1 MAGEFPLVIVTPSSM
16 AFEGEARS
24 VLAPGTDGYFEVLIG
39 HVPMLTSL
47 RPGLLTIR
55 NDEGRTQYTVS
66 GGFVEVLR
74 AQVTVLAETIEE
86 VGAIDVDRAKQA
98 EERARQRLGSGRR
111 RRRRRTSQGLPRPG
125 PKPHQGDP
133 AVVLPS
139 LSTFIPGW

>member
-1 MAGEFPLVIVTPSSM
+1 MAVEFPLVIVTPSSM

-86 VGAIDVDRAKQA
+86 VGAIDLDRARQA
-98 EERARQRLGSGRR
+98 EERARQRLGSGEEDVDVDRAR
-111 RRRRRTSQGLPRPG
+111 ASLDR
-125 PKPHQGDP
+125 
-133 AVVLPS
+133 AVNRIKA
-139 LSTFIPGW
+139 TQQ

>member
-1 MAGEFPLVIVTPSSM
+1 M

-47 RPGLLTIR
+47 RPGVLTIR

-74 AQVTVLAETIEE
+74 AQVTVLAETFEE
-86 VGAIDVDRAKQA
+86 VDAIDVDRAKQD
-98 EERARQRLGSGRR
+98 EERARQRLGSGEEDADLGRAR
-111 RRRRRTSQGLPRPG
+111 
-125 PKPHQGDP
+125 
-133 AVVLPS
+133 AS
-139 LSTFIPGW
+139 LDRALNRIKATQQ